1 MSIVYF
7 DSATTGAKQRQ
18 ELYDGRIFL
27 YSPRTSVLALCN
39 FARSLAEEAFAPLH
53 PTLAQHHL
61 APEKYAQI
69 LRQLKSTFI
78 NHPHA
83 KVLIQ
88 NILREMGC
96 DLEKTYF
103 DVPRMRTAT
112 SNGYLT
118 TGIAYSFDPH
128 RDTWFSAPLNQLNWW
143 IPLYD
148 IEAENCL
155 AFYPTYWNR
164 PIRNESA
171 GYDCRDWYAESKRLQ
186 TEGLPDV
193 RKRPQPLESVADEA
207 ELRLVCNVGGLL
219 VFSGAHLHGTVPN
232 TTGLTRFSLDFR
244 TVHLDDVASHTS
256 APNLDTQCTGT
267 LMGDFLHPITLEPIP
282 ENLVALYEQGTPIQA
297 QKTTEQRTASQLN

>member
-7 DSATTGAKQRQ
+7 DSTMAEAKQRQ
-18 ELYDGRIFL
+18 ELYDGRIFV
-27 YSPRTSVLALCN
+27 YSPRASMLALCS
-39 FARSLAEEAFAPLH
+39 FAQSLAEEAFAPYH

-61 APEKYAQI
+61 APEKYTEI
-69 LRQLKSTFI
+69 LRRLKSTFI
-78 NHPHA
+78 NHPQS
-83 KVLIQ
+83 KMLIH

-155 AFYPTYWNR
+155 AFYPRYWNR
-164 PIRNESA
+164 PILNESA
-171 GYDCRDWYAESKRLQ
+171 DYDCRHWYAESHRLQ
-186 TEGLPDV
+186 TAGLPDV
-193 RKRPQPLESVADEA
+193 RKRPQPLESMADETD
-207 ELRLVCNVGGLL
+207 LRLLCDVGGMI

-232 TTGLTRFSLDFR
+232 STGLTRFSLDFR
-244 TVHLDDVASHTS
+244 TVHLDDVASRTS

-267 LMGDFLHPITLEPIP
+267 LMGDFLHPVTLAPIP
-282 ENLVALYEQGTPIQA
+282 DHLVKLYERGTPTEA
-297 QKTTEQRTASQLN
+297 QKTAEQRLVPQLH